1 MSVPTTYFTIEQTAE
16 AVYKE
21 RGSDFIAYAFPM
33 IQESDCKEKLAA
45 LKKQHPKAV
54 HHCFAYRIGTSG
66 NRFRLSDDG
75 EPSGTA
81 GKPIMGQLVSKEI
94 TNAGIIVVR
103 YFGGTLLGVP
113 GLIQSYKTAAALV
126 LQTVPIVQKWPA
138 VTYHLHFDYRFMN
151 SVMQLIKQLDGEIL
165 EQEMQLFC
173 VWKINIPAKQEAVFL
188 HRMRDFHQIQVIKVT
203 ESP

>member
-1 MSVPTTYFTIEQTAE
+1 MSVTTSFFTIEQMAE
-16 AVYKE
+16 AIYKE

-33 IQESDCKEKLAA
+33 SEEADCKIKLTA

-54 HHCFAYRIGTSG
+54 HHCFAYRLGNSGT
-66 NRFRLSDDG
+66 RFRMSDDG

-81 GKPIMGQLVSKEI
+81 GKPIMGQLMSREV

-103 YFGGTLLGVP
+103 YFGGSLLGVP
-113 GLIQSYKTAAALV
+113 GLIQAYKTAAALV
-126 LQTVPIVQKWPA
+126 LQTVPIVQKWLA

-151 SVMQLIKQLDGEIL
+151 PVMQLIKQLEGEIL

-188 HRMRDFHQIQVIKVT
+188 HRMRDYHQVELIKEIERT
-203 ESP
+203 

>member
-1 MSVPTTYFTIEQTAE
+1 MSDSTRYYTIEQPAE
-16 AVYKE
+16 AVFKD

-33 IQESDCKEKLAA
+33 SEETVCKNTLTA

-66 NRFRLSDDG
+66 NRFRVSDDG
-75 EPSGTA
+75 EPAGTA
-81 GKPIMGQLVSKEI
+81 GKPIMGQLVSREI

-113 GLIQSYKTAAALV
+113 GLIQAYKTAAALV
-126 LQTVPIVQKWPA
+126 LQTVPIVHKWLA

-151 SVMQLIKQLDGEIL
+151 PVMQLIKQLEGEIL

-173 VWKINIPAKQEAVFL
+173 VWKIMIPAKQEAVFL
-188 HRMRDFHQIQVIKVT
+188 YRMRDLHQVQVIKET
-203 ESP
+203 ESA

>member
-1 MSVPTTYFTIEQTAE
+1 MTLPTFFYTIEQSAE

-33 IQESDCKEKLAA
+33 SKEADCKDKLTV

-54 HHCFAYRIGTSG
+54 HYCFAYRIGTSG

-81 GKPIMGQLVSKEI
+81 GKPIMGQLVSREI
-94 TNAGIIVVR
+94 TNAGVIVVR

-113 GLIQSYKTAAALV
+113 GLIQAYKTATALV
-126 LQTVPIVQKWPA
+126 LQTVPILQKWLA
-138 VTYHLHFDYRFMN
+138 VSYQLHFDYRFMN
-151 SVMQLIKQLDGEIL
+151 AVMHLIKQLEGEVL

-173 VWKINIPAKQEAVFL
+173 VWKITIPAKQEAVFL
-188 HRMRDFHQIQVIKVT
+188 HRMRDYHQVQLIKET
-203 ESP
+203 ESL

>member
-1 MSVPTTYFTIEQTAE
+1 MSVATTYYTIEQTAE

-33 IQESDCKEKLAA
+33 MQESECKVKLTA
-45 LKKQHPKAV
+45 LKKEHPKAV
-54 HHCFAYRIGTSG
+54 HHCFAYRIGTAG
-66 NRFRLSDDG
+66 NRFRMSDDG

-113 GLIQSYKTAAALV
+113 GLIQAYKTAAALV
-126 LQTVPIVQKWPA
+126 LQTVPIVQKWLA
-138 VTYHLHFDYRFMN
+138 VAYQLHFDYRFMN
-151 SVMQLIKQLDGEIL
+151 AVMQVIKQVEGAIL

-173 VWKINIPAKQEAVFL
+173 VWKIAIPAKQEAVFL
-188 HRMRDFHQIQVIKVT
+188 HRMRDFHQVQVIKEP
-203 ESP
+203 ESA